1 MRMLVEFAL
10 PLEPFNSL
18 VRNGTAGATIEK
30 ILGDLKPEAVYFTE
44 RDGKRGGVMVVDL
57 PDASKI
63 PSIAEPFFLQFQA
76 TVAFHPC
83 MRPEDLAQ
91 AGLNNSVRSGA
102 DRLQPRWTVE
112 NRQFVDRAKPAISGG
127 GRDQ

>member
-1 MRMLVEFAL
+1 MSGARLGTSRLIKSKEASMRMLVEFAL

-91 AGLNNSVRSGA
+91 AGLEQLGKKWS
-102 DRLQPRWTVE
+102 
-112 NRQFVDRAKPAISGG
+112 
-127 GRDQ
+127 